1 MAVLPAADQGSG
13 EVGVPDYP
21 QLVGVS
27 GDRVHVFPEVPE
39 GEVVAN
45 GVRVPH
51 GVEGRLVPEMILPT
65 LTTLP
70 CRIVPP
76 RVLLGPVLEFPP

>member
-39 GEVVAN
+39 GEVVTN
-45 GVRVPH
+45 GVGVAH
-51 GVEGRLVPEMILPT
+51 GVEGRLVPEMILPKFNNLELT
-65 LTTLP
+65 LTSK
-70 CRIVPP
+70 I
-76 RVLLGPVLEFPP
+76 